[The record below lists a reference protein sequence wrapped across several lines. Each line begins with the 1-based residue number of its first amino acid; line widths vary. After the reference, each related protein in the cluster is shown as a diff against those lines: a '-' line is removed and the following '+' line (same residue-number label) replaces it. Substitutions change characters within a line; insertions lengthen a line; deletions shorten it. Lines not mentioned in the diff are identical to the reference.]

1 MNFILKASKRS
12 AALVAGIS
20 LLIMTLAAFFSYGY
34 VHSTLVI
41 PDDAAATFEN
51 IQDSLALFRLGIA
64 GWVVIIAA
72 DLLVSWAF
80 YTFFK
85 TVDVRLAQVVGGL
98 RLLYTLILSI
108 AVFQLAGAAVMRSAS
123 EVMAAITSFEVIWSF
138 GLIVFGVHLVMTG
151 IVASKAGD
159 IPRLW
164 SVLLVAGGAG
174 YMVVH
179 ALYRF
184 LPQFDSATAILEAI
198 LMLPMMAG
206 ELGFGVWLLVKALQV
221 KKAAVTSWLG
231 AS

>member
-1 MNFILKASKRS
+1 MKNISKASKRS
-12 AALVAGIS
+12 SALVAGIS

-51 IQDSLALFRLGIA
+51 IQASSDLFHLGIA
-64 GWVVIIAA
+64 GWVVIVVA

-85 TVDVRLAQVVGGL
+85 TVDVRLAQIVGGL
-98 RLLYTLILSI
+98 RLLYTLILTI
-108 AVFQLAGAAVMRSAS
+108 AVFQLAIATVARSAS
-123 EVMAAITSFEVIWSF
+123 EVMASLTSFEVIWSF
-138 GLIVFGVHLVMTG
+138 GLILFGVHLVMTG
-151 IVASKAGD
+151 YVASKAAY
-159 IPRLW
+159 IPKLW
-164 SVLLVAGGAG
+164 SLLLVAGGAG

-184 LPQFDSATAILEAI
+184 LPQFDSATATIEAL

-206 ELGFGVWLLVKALQV
+206 ELGFGLWLLVKAVRL
-221 KKAAVTSWLG
+221 KTAASSSWLG